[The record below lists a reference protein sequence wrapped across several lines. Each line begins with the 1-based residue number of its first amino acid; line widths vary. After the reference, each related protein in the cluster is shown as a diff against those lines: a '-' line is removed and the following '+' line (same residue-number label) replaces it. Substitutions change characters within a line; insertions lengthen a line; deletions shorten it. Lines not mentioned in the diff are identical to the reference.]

1 MAIQTVRAQVNGT
14 WHTLTY
20 NDDNGRWEATITAP
34 GATSHNQPGGY
45 YNVTVEA
52 TNTAGTQATASGTT
66 MEGLRLVVKE
76 TVAPVITIV
85 SPSNGARVTNS
96 NQPVTFTVVDE
107 AGGSGVDLDSV
118 VVKLDNVAVSAEEVT
133 HSAVTNG
140 YSFTY
145 TPASPMGDGSHT
157 VTVNA
162 RDNDGNA
169 AAQKSTTF
177 TVDTV
182 APSLNVT
189 SPTEGLITNN
199 ASLTVTGTTN
209 DVTSSPV
216 TVSITLNDADQGTV
230 TVESSGAF
238 SKSITLT
245 SGANV
250 IVVTSADQAGKSTS
264 VTRNV
269 TLDTSVPQIVSA
281 TITPNPVDAGET
293 MVISVQI
300 TG

>member
-34 GATSHNQPGGY
+34 GATSHNQPNGY

-118 VVKLDNVAVSAEEVT
+118 VVKLDNVAVSAGEVT

-145 TPASPMGDGSHT
+145 TPASPMGDGAHT
-157 VTVNA
+157 VTVDA
-162 RDNDGNA
+162 SDNDGNA

-209 DVTSSPV
+209 DATSSPV
-216 TVSITLNDADQGTV
+216 TVSITLNDADQGSV

-238 SKSITLT
+238 SKSITLA

-250 IVVTSADQAGKSTS
+250 IVVTSTDQAGKSTS

>member
-20 NDDNGRWEATITAP
+20 NSANGMYEATITAP
-34 GATSHNQPGGY
+34 GTTSYTQPNGY

-52 TNTAGTQATASGTT
+52 TNTAGTQATADGSTIA
-66 MEGLRLVVKE
+66 GLQLVVKE
-76 TVAPVITIV
+76 TVAPVITIL

-96 NQPVTFTVVDE
+96 NQPVTFTVIDE
-107 AGGSGVDLDSV
+107 AGGSGVDLESV
-118 VVKLDNVAVSAEEVT
+118 VVKLDGSAVSAGEVT

-157 VTVNA
+157 VTVDA
-162 RDNDGNA
+162 SDNDGNA

-177 TVDTV
+177 IVDTV

-189 SPTEGLITNN
+189 SPTDGLITNN

-209 DVTSSPV
+209 DATSSPV
-216 TVSITLNDADQGTV
+216 TVTIQLNSQDQGAV
-230 TVESSGAF
+230 TVESSGSF
-238 SKSITLT
+238 SKAITLAN
-245 SGANV
+245 GANV
-250 IVVTSADQAGKSTS
+250 IVVTSTDQAGKSTS
-264 VTRNV
+264 VTINV
-269 TLDTSVPQIVSA
+269 TLDTSIPQIVSA